1 MSQKVYDE
9 AYERDLLAYFDEQLP
24 EKVYDAHF
32 HLSHRYSDPKG
43 YPGNEYGEYADF
55 MKKYIPRPLSGGLLM
70 AQPSSKHG
78 IEDVD
83 RENARM
89 IEIAEEHGLEVGVII
104 TPACGREKVER
115 LLDTYPCIT
124 ALKPYLTY
132 TTAADMFESDITDF
146 APLWMWELANDRS
159 LPVIIHLS
167 HYQNMLS
174 DPRNIEQVRYLSIN
188 YPNAKIVLAHCAMGH
203 HIRKLQLALPK
214 IADLK
219 NIWFDCSGAVE
230 ALSIY
235 YCLKTFGV
243 DRMLYG
249 ADHNHGANV
258 GRICSFGSNFIGLH
272 PGYLNEGAVPPDYK
286 YQPLNNAQEGLLAL
300 FQACELLELSDE
312 DKEKIFYGNA
322 KALYGRK

>member
-1 MSQKVYDE
+1 MSQIVYDE
-9 AYERDLLAYFDEQLP
+9 AYERELLAYFDEQMP

-43 YPGNEYGEYADF
+43 YVGNEYGEYADF
-55 MKKYIPRPLSGGLLM
+55 MAKYIPRSLAGGLLM
-70 AQPSSKHG
+70 AQPSSKHS
-78 IEDVD
+78 IADVD
-83 RENARM
+83 NENARM
-89 IEIAEEHGLEVGVII
+89 LEIAEDHNLQVGVIV
-104 TPACGREKVER
+104 TPACGREKVES
-115 LLDTYPCIT
+115 LLGTYPRIA

-132 TTAADMFESDITDF
+132 TTTEDMFESDITDF
-146 APLWMWELANDRS
+146 APLWMWEIANERR
-159 LPVIIHLS
+159 LPVILHLS
-167 HYQNMLS
+167 HYQNMLN
-174 DPRNIEQVRYLSIN
+174 DPKNIEQVRYLSVN

-203 HIRKLQLALPK
+203 HCRKLQLGLEK
-214 IADLK
+214 IKDLK

-258 GRICSFGSNFIGLH
+258 GRICSFGSNFIGFH
-272 PGYLNEGAVPPDYK
+272 TGYLNEDILPPDYK

-300 FQACELLELSDE
+300 LQACELLSLTEQ
-312 DKEKIFYGNA
+312 DKQRIFYDNA
-322 KALYGRK
+322 KELYGG